1 MRGRERPWT
10 VLVGLAALH
19 VSVQRQGMSV
29 SAFGGTSSPLHV
41 LIERGTGNRPTISNK
56 IHGRSIRNGNDL
68 ASISSWRGQA
78 ASAGPAASAATR
90 PSLSTLYVSA
100 DVDADI
106 IDNSKTDE
114 DETEMA
120 KEQRRRQLSQPPPQ
134 SKLRQLKD
142 RMWVREALEDL
153 TAADFAA
160 SLEQAAAAAAEAAA
174 ADEADKDEVARRKKK
189 NEKRAVDV
197 ENILSKLDR
206 RVEEMCVLSTYGD
219 TSGSTLACY
228 PMDSMEAA
236 SPLTMEEGNKCYALK
251 QGEGMGSVVY
261 TDEQRDA
268 LLTRIFASR
277 QRLLKVMGVGGA
289 DANGNVEPE
298 ESAEDL
304 DEIRQ
309 KLKANTTESD
319 GTDVSP
325 PITKTVDEK
334 KTLLDI
340 DPKLYVRDDGTIDW
354 DGALQDSAALKK
366 FGSSVWARINGQDP
380 ENIDEEAV
388 QKEGGGHGG
397 HGGESKAITVKI
409 VETDEIREKKTKLD
423 ELQKE
428 LRVMTKEHRALLNSA
443 VDAGSAVANVN
454 LASLDPV
461 LRSEIRTSAEALE
474 KKEELVSCQVLI
486 YELERI
492 FTYLEGEL
500 GNTVNKGYIPLQD
513 RLNVAE
519 FGLLE
524 AQISSFEKQLE
535 NGEYVDAD
543 VLAVVLDQVID
554 FKRRL
559 GIDYYVT
566 GLTLDKE
573 AIQRFLIDLWEKT
586 KTGLLFYVKGVELL
600 WNDLIY
606 SLRLIGRALQG
617 YTLQPREVRTLRRSF
632 KDIITF
638 IPVVIILLIPLT
650 PIGHVLVFGAIQRVF
665 PDFFPSCFTETRQ
678 NLLELY
684 ESTEYTEVV
693 IKETWQEQVTRA
705 LQAGLFNIG
714 DAAKTFVGG
723 ESVDESQAD
732 DDTSKAKSSEKK
744 I

>member
-1 MRGRERPWT
+1 
-10 VLVGLAALH
+10 
-19 VSVQRQGMSV
+19 
-29 SAFGGTSSPLHV
+29 
-41 LIERGTGNRPTISNK
+41 
-56 IHGRSIRNGNDL
+56 
-68 ASISSWRGQA
+68 
-78 ASAGPAASAATR
+78 
-90 PSLSTLYVSA
+90 VSA

-134 SKLRQLKD
+134 SKLRRLKD

-160 SLEQAAAAAAEAAA
+160 SLEQAAAAAEAAA
-174 ADEADKDEVARRKKK
+174 ADEADKVEVARRKKK

-228 PMDSMEAA
+228 PLDSMEAA
-236 SPLTMEEGNKCYALK
+236 SPLPMEEGNKCYALK

-261 TDEQRDA
+261 TDEQRNA

-309 KLKANTTESD
+309 KLKANTTELD

-600 WNDLIY
+600 WDDSIY

-638 IPVVIILLIPLT
+638 IPFVIILIIPLT

>member
-68 ASISSWRGQA
+68 ASISSWRGQT
-78 ASAGPAASAATR
+78 ASAGPATSAATR
-90 PSLSTLYVSA
+90 PSSSTLYVSA

-134 SKLRQLKD
+134 SKLRRLKD

-160 SLEQAAAAAAEAAA
+160 SLEQAAAAAEAAA

-228 PMDSMEAA
+228 PLDSMEAA
-236 SPLTMEEGNKCYALK
+236 SPLPMEEGNKCYALK

-261 TDEQRDA
+261 TDEQRNA

-309 KLKANTTESD
+309 KLKANTTELD

-600 WNDLIY
+600 WDDSIY

-638 IPVVIILLIPLT
+638 IPFVIILIIPLT

>member
-29 SAFGGTSSPLHV
+29 SAFGGTSSSSSPLHV
-41 LIERGTGNRPTISNK
+41 LIERGTGYRPTISNK
-56 IHGRSIRNGNDL
+56 IHVRSIRNGNGL
-68 ASISSWRGQA
+68 AHISSWRGQ
-78 ASAGPAASAATR
+78 
-90 PSLSTLYVSA
+90 STLCVSA

-134 SKLRQLKD
+134 SKLRRLKD
-142 RMWVREALEDL
+142 RMWVRETLEDL

-160 SLEQAAAAAAEAAA
+160 SLEQAAAAAEAAA
-174 ADEADKDEVARRKKK
+174 ADEADKDEMARRKKK
-189 NEKRAVDV
+189 KQKRAVDV

-219 TSGSTLACY
+219 TSGSTLSCY
-228 PMDSMEAA
+228 PLDSMEAA

-397 HGGESKAITVKI
+397 ESKAITVKI

-428 LRVMTKEHRALLNSA
+428 LRAMTKEHRALLNSA

-513 RLNVAE
+513 RLNIAE

-524 AQISSFEKQLE
+524 AQISSFETQLE

-638 IPVVIILLIPLT
+638 IPFVIILLIPLS

-714 DAAKTFVGG
+714 DAAKKFVGG

-732 DDTSKAKSSEKK
+732 DDTNDSKSSEKK

>member
-1 MRGRERPWT
+1 M
-10 VLVGLAALH
+10 
-19 VSVQRQGMSV
+19 
-29 SAFGGTSSPLHV
+29 

-56 IHGRSIRNGNDL
+56 IHGRSVRNGNDL
-68 ASISSWRGQA
+68 ASISSWRGQT
-78 ASAGPAASAATR
+78 ASAGPATSAATR
-90 PSLSTLYVSA
+90 PSSSTLYVSA

-228 PMDSMEAA
+228 PLDSMEAA

-251 QGEGMGSVVY
+251 QGDGMGSVVY
-261 TDEQRDA
+261 TDEQRNA

-600 WNDLIY
+600 WNDSIY

-638 IPVVIILLIPLT
+638 IPFVIILLIPLT

-723 ESVDESQAD
+723 ESVDGSQAD
-732 DDTSKAKSSEKK
+732 DDTNNRKSSEKK

>member
-1 MRGRERPWT
+1 
-10 VLVGLAALH
+10 
-19 VSVQRQGMSV
+19 MSV

-160 SLEQAAAAAAEAAA
+160 SLEQAAAAAEAAA

-600 WNDLIY
+600 WNDSIY